1 MGFDWQAFATSFM
14 ESRVESIQK
23 KEDEAREFEKRQR
36 ELAERNTSTISRRRA
51 LASQVTGL
59 TNMLRE
65 NGASDRI
72 IQAAIS
78 AGPKEITRLAN
89 KVAEARKVTG
99 GKLGESDIEALIN
112 VPEGFSAIDMDTE
125 EFIKQTYGLG
135 YDRQGITEEMP
146 KRTFMDR
153 LKGDKFME
161 RARAKLDSEVLQD
174 GLTAYDINQIASRQE
189 YESLVPGTFITFNDI
204 KVFDP
209 AKDMSSFTRTMN
221 NLISDVQDTPEYN
234 RINMELQQAENDIT
248 ISDEEKDSRKAELIK
263 ERDALYTRTA
273 GPTIEAMIKT
283 YGESF
288 LDATEG
294 YLRGFMSD
302 SYVDNLSF
310 SFDEEE
316 EEQTSDAEV
325 SDLTAEALGVVGGE
339 PDTATNITTPE
350 VTVTELPPVAA
361 VAEADEE
368 PSEEPAATDTVE
380 EGEEASAKKVT
391 TVQERAAEK
400 LGISVDKFQDA
411 MDRGQLTE
419 LDLQIFADHAD
430 DIAKFIEDGDYE
442 TTPEGISAGLS
453 EWAQNTGNILPFDK
467 TFLVRTLSTAL
478 GG

>member
-1 MGFDWQAFATSFM
+1 MGFDWQAFATGFM
-14 ESRVESIQK
+14 ESRVESIEK

-36 ELAERNTSTISRRRA
+36 ELAERNSSTISRRRA

-89 KVAEARKVTG
+89 KVAEARKATG
-99 GKLGESDIEALIN
+99 GTLGESDIEALIN

-135 YDRQGITEEMP
+135 YDRKGITEEMP

-204 KVFDP
+204 KVFDT
-209 AKDMSSFTRTMN
+209 AKDMTGFTRTMN
-221 NLISDVQDTPEYN
+221 NLRSDVVDSPEYK
-234 RINMELQQAENDIT
+234 RINRELESVEFNT
-248 ISDEEKDSRKAELIK
+248 TLSEEEKKTKTAELIK

-273 GPTIEAMIKT
+273 GPTIEAMVKT

-316 EEQTSDAEV
+316 EEQDSDAEV
-325 SDLTAEALGVVGGE
+325 TDLTEEALGVVDAE
-339 PDTATNITTPE
+339 PATATSITTPE
-350 VTVTELPPVAA
+350 VTVTELPPAA
-361 VAEADEE
+361 AIVEADEE
-368 PSEEPAATDTVE
+368 TPEEPAE
-380 EGEEASAKKVT
+380 KV
-391 TVQERAAEK
+391 VSIKERAAEK
-400 LGISVDKFQDA
+400 LGISADKFQDA
-411 MDRGQLTE
+411 MDRGVLTE

-430 DIAKFIEDGDYE
+430 DIAKFIEEGDYE
-442 TTPEGISAGLS
+442 TTPEGISVGLS
-453 EWAQNTGNILPFDK
+453 EWAQNTGNLLPFDK